1 MLIITQS
8 PIRAIV
14 HASVLFSVSAS
25 GLSILRIRK
34 WLVGV
39 DELLRVTV
47 QNSGFRALEQI
58 ATNVTFT
65 GVFGSPFAGSVD
77 QNSHQWVF

>member
-8 PIRAIV
+8 PIHAIV
-14 HASVLFSVSAS
+14 HASLLFSVSAS

-39 DELLRVTV
+39 DELFR
-47 QNSGFRALEQI
+47 FRALEQI
-58 ATNVTFT
+58 VANMIFA
-65 GVFGSPFAGSVD
+65 GLFGLPFAGSVD